1 MCFSPRIYNANKT
14 TKKCIQFLNTIFYI
28 KNSPRTW
35 MFIDKSTIY
44 FTNGNG
50 KQFYWKTFCP
60 GAWVR
65 SKNLF
70 HLNCWTTYPRSCT
83 TFEFLVPI
91 EQTRHKTT
99 DKEVK
104 YFLLY
109 PRPVFFF
116 PNILLIYM
124 YLSKWKK

>member
-1 MCFSPRIYNANKT
+1 MCFDPRIYNAYKT

-28 KNSPRTW
+28 KNSPRTR

-50 KQFYWKTFCP
+50 KQFYWKTSCP

-65 SKNLF
+65 SKNIF

-91 EQTRHKTT
+91 EQTRHIKQQIKRSNISFYTL
-99 DKEVK
+99 V
-104 YFLLY
+104 LY
-109 PRPVFFF
+109 SSFQ
-116 PNILLIYM
+116 IY
-124 YLSKWKK
+124 Y